1 MAAAGAVP
9 AGRLGEVVLLGE
21 LGLDGRVRATRGVLP
36 AVLAAS
42 RAGVSQAV
50 VPTANAAEAALV
62 PQIEVR
68 GVERLADLVDYFRD
82 GPDRTV
88 LGRPGS
94 AAPDRSYADLGAV
107 GGQAPCRR

>member
-42 RAGVSQAV
+42 RAAVSQSV

-62 PQIEVR
+62 PPIEVR
-68 GVERLADLVDYFRD
+68 GTECLADLVDYFPD
-82 GPDRTV
+82 GPDPTV
-88 LGRPGS
+88 FGRPVS
-94 AAPDRSYADLGAV
+94 AAPDRSYTGLGEV
-107 GGQAPCRR
+107 VV